1 MALSMDEQRILAEI
15 EIRLSEDD
23 PRLAH
28 RLSRIGQERRRRRI
42 RLIAAMAVA
51 VIGVVT
57 AFVSA
62 IITAF
67 S

>member
-28 RLSRIGQERRRRRI
+28 RLSRIGKERRRRRI